1 MNISIHY
8 LAKIAFP
15 FLLIAFALGYRATI
29 EDAPRAAR
37 LFPDGLIW
45 LLTVACVIEIARAT
59 YFQWSRG
66 EGEPA
71 EVTLGPAQLGVVLA
85 MAAFYPAV
93 LMLGFGIPSLLF
105 LLTVSLLCGASLAQ
119 ALKVMLVAGLA
130 LYAFIRA
137 TGFDL
142 PIF

>member
-1 MNISIHY
+1 MRISVHY

-15 FLLIAFALGYRATI
+15 LLLSAFALGYLATI

-37 LFPDGLIW
+37 LFPDSLIW
-45 LLTVACVIEIARAT
+45 LLTAGCAVEIVRAT
-59 YFQWSRG
+59 YRQWARG
-66 EGEPA
+66 DGEPA

-85 MAAFYPAV
+85 MALFYPAV
-93 LMLGFGIPSLLF
+93 QLLGFGIPSLLF
-105 LLTVSLLCGASLAQ
+105 LLAVSLLCGASLKQ
-119 ALKVMLVAGLA
+119 AVKVTLFAGLG
-130 LYAFIRA
+130 LYAFFRA